1 MINFLCYHYKISN
14 DSVRKLTVHQFNQKI
29 EFLNKIFSDKKPEQ
43 DTTSSNYGIL
53 DKAYGV
59 K

>member
-14 DSVRKLTVHQFNQKI
+14 DDIKKLTVHQFNQKV
-29 EFLNKIFSDKKPEQ
+29 EFLNKIFSDKKPENK
-43 DTTSSNYGIL
+43 SSNNYGVL